1 MAFLTIIN
9 RTFNHDLLRYANN
22 EAHTDN
28 RIAFASIVPSKC
40 CSSVTGLLG
49 GFNRTLLK
57 WLAELYLISFVE
69 WFIAKAPED

>member
-57 WLAELYLISFVE
+57 
-69 WFIAKAPED
+69 